1 MCYPSGAYWECAY
14 NFASR
19 RLLVRAVATAT
30 EVAAREQQRANIGG
44 GLAEGGGRGGGITK
58 VCVCSPTGHP
68 GSFRCRHH
76 HGEYQW
82 VNRTVPRP
90 S

>member
-1 MCYPSGAYWECAY
+1 MCYPQVAYWEGGYKCAT
-14 NFASR
+14 R
-19 RLLVRAVATAT
+19 RRQLITPAEAAT
-30 EVAAREQQRANIGG
+30 EVAVRGRQEANTGG
-44 GLAEGGGRGGGITK
+44 GGGIAK

-82 VNRTVPRP
+82 VNNRLGPKP

>member
-1 MCYPSGAYWECAY
+1 MCYPQVAYWEGGYKCAT
-14 NFASR
+14 R
-19 RLLVRAVATAT
+19 RRQLIAPAAEAAT
-30 EVAAREQQRANIGG
+30 EVAARGRQEANTGG
-44 GLAEGGGRGGGITK
+44 GGGGGITK

-82 VNRTVPRP
+82 VNRLGPKP

>member
-1 MCYPSGAYWECAY
+1 MCYPLGAYVEGGPKCCS
-14 NFASR
+14 SR
-19 RLLVRAVATAT
+19 RQP
-30 EVAAREQQRANIGG
+30 VAAAAEVVVAGQRQMVNSGG
-44 GLAEGGGRGGGITK
+44 GLGEGGGGVTK
-58 VCVCSPTGHP
+58 RCVCSPTGHP

-82 VNRTVPRP
+82 VNNRLGPKP